1 MACRCT
7 CVSRMPA
14 MHMVRSITCRV
25 TDTYPYPSRPSRLAR
40 VGGLV
45 LGGCRGSWRLAASEG
60 EASPKYQKG
69 KAKGGNKT
77 AQAQQSDAAASQAL
91 SLAGGAAGGGGEGGQ
106 ASGSGKKKSSAAQS
120 SCAPPAL
127 LKAVLQVQQQMR
139 AVNSMLLTMYL
150 VSGSLDY
157 VSAGLSA
164 GRTYAAEVERR
175 GRHKHELGPP
185 YPHIAAASIERMS
198 QHPNSHPG
206 LKAAMEDI
214 NKMSVHEVPLLIA
227 HFQLKKIT
235 KGPDGGEGDDEA
247 MGGQETSRCRLHM
260 NFSAVAPLEILGQVP
275 GGPKLHSLVTKSIA
289 QIGGAESNAGP
300 APRERQERDV
310 ERLLRGGNV

>member
-1 MACRCT
+1 M
-7 CVSRMPA
+7 SR
-14 MHMVRSITCRV
+14 
-25 TDTYPYPSRPSRLAR
+25 D
-40 VGGLV
+40 
-45 LGGCRGSWRLAASEG
+45 GSWRLAASEG
-60 EASPKYQKG
+60 EASPKHQKG
-69 KAKGGNKT
+69 KAKGGDKA
-77 AQAQQSDAAASQAL
+77 AQAQQSGAAASQAL

-106 ASGSGKKKSSAAQS
+106 TSGSGKKKSSAAQS
-120 SCAPPAL
+120 SGAPPAL

-139 AVNSMLLTMYL
+139 AVNSMLLTTYL
-150 VSGSLDY
+150 VSGSY

-185 YPHIAAASIERMS
+185 HPHIAAASIERMS
-198 QHPNSHPG
+198 QHPNSHPD

-214 NKMSVHEVPLLIA
+214 NRMSVHEVALLIA

-235 KGPDGGEGDDEA
+235 KGLDEGEGDDEA
-247 MGGQETSRCRLHM
+247 MGGQETSRYRLHM

-289 QIGGAESNAGP
+289 QIGGAESKAGP
-300 APRERQERDV
+300 APRGRQERDV
-310 ERLLRGGNV
+310 ERLLRGGERVT